1 MSTFQRIAHQAVAA
15 AWKCALLV
23 GLVSMVGCGPGTG
36 GTGSGSTSSP
46 LDLFGAVPANIC
58 ASGPSSALACPT
70 PINPGTVDMET
81 PQPAVNGTDGVLF
94 STTEGADIEL
104 VLTQNRATLN
114 DRCLNL
120 VFEGDWGTLAGANAR
135 FFGQHTI
142 GSSAVPI
149 LSSLTVQEVDAEI
162 KGLDVT
168 LRDADGRVVIGPVTL
183 RRVLAPT
190 SNPAACNR

>member
-1 MSTFQRIAHQAVAA
+1 MSTVQRIAHQAVAA
-15 AWKCALLV
+15 ACKCALLV
-23 GLVSMVGCGPGTG
+23 GLAAVVGCGPGTG

-46 LDLFGAVPANIC
+46 LDLFGAMPANIC

-70 PINPGTVDMET
+70 PTNPGAVDLE
-81 PQPAVNGTDGVLF
+81 PSPASVNGTDGVLF

-120 VFEGDWGTLAGANAR
+120 VFEGDWGTIAGTNAR

-142 GSSAVPI
+142 GSNPTPI

-162 KGLDVT
+162 KGLNII
-168 LRDADGRVVIGPVTL
+168 LRDANGRVVIGPVTL
-183 RRVLAPT
+183 GRALAPT